1 MWLDPLSD
9 QLRCGLEGVRAE
21 LEAGEFELAT
31 RSEPAIAIFTLPT
44 LIGFVRTPNR
54 RLAEQDAVW
63 LAVLRC
69 YRRRSGRLWA
79 PVLLEMLAP
88 AIINEAYRFVL
99 RVPEVDPAEIQQQLL
114 MSALVAALSLPLNET
129 SGFVKLALV
138 REMRRRV
145 RRWLRTTVRHQEPS
159 LDALAA
165 QRRLPSPTDEQ
176 AVWEVSD
183 LRLSRPAPADV
194 ELVTRVG
201 VVGERPQEIAEAQ
214 GIPVKTVES
223 RLWRARRR
231 LRKRLAA

>member
-9 QLRCGLEGVRAE
+9 QLRLGLECVRAE
-21 LEAGEFELAT
+21 LEAGEFELAR
-31 RSEPAIAIFTLPT
+31 RSEPALAIFTLPT
-44 LIGFVRTPNR
+44 LIEFVRTPNR
-54 RLAEQDAVW
+54 KLAEQDAVW
-63 LAVLRC
+63 FAVIRC
-69 YRRRSGRLWA
+69 YRRRSARLWA

-114 MSALVAALSLPLNET
+114 MSALAAAQSVPLRNA

-138 REMRRRV
+138 RETRRRV
-145 RRWLRTTVRHQEPS
+145 RRWLRSTVRHQEPS
-159 LDALAA
+159 LDALSA
-165 QRRLPSPTDEQ
+165 QRRLLSATDE
-176 AVWEVSD
+176 AAWEVSD
-183 LRLSRPAPADV
+183 LRLSRPAPADL

-201 VVGERPQEIAEAQ
+201 VVGELPQEIAEAQ

-231 LRKRLAA
+231 LRKLLAA

>member
-21 LEAGEFELAT
+21 LEAGEFEVAG
-31 RSEPAIAIFTLPT
+31 RCEPALAIFTLPT
-44 LIGFVRTPNR
+44 LIEFVRMPNR

-63 LAVLRC
+63 FAVIRC
-69 YRRRSGRLWA
+69 YRRRSARLWA

-114 MSALVAALSLPLNET
+114 MSALAAAQSVPLRDA

-138 REMRRRV
+138 RETRRRV
-145 RRWLRTTVRHQEPS
+145 RRWLRRTVRPQEPS

-165 QRRLPSPTDEQ
+165 QRRLLSATDE
-176 AVWEVSD
+176 AAWEVSD
-183 LRLSRPAPADV
+183 LRLSRPAPADL

-231 LRKRLAA
+231 LRKLVAA